1 MRKFVVIRDLLIFFL
16 GVWFFEFYLNY
27 RLPDEN
33 NLLLFFV
40 AIPVVWTCICQFWT
54 SYSYSELDD
63 KLLIIASHILS
74 MVMLLGT
81 VFMVSAV
88 INTIADVLEPVG
100 NIMFHTVGWTVIAAM
115 IMYDVVDS
123 GRKKDKRHLE

>member
-1 MRKFVVIRDLLIFFL
+1 LKTFVIIRDLVIFFL

-27 RLPDEN
+27 KLPGEN

-40 AIPVVWTCICQFWT
+40 AIPVIWTCICQFWT
-54 SYSYSELDD
+54 SYSYNEINS
-63 KLLIIASHILS
+63 KALLFFTHVLS
-74 MVMLLGT
+74 MFMLLGT

-88 INTIADVLEPVG
+88 LNTIVDVLDPVG
-100 NIMFHTVGWTVIAAM
+100 IFMFHTVGWTVIAAM

-123 GRKKDKRHLE
+123 RR

>member
-63 KLLIIASHILS
+63 KLLIIASHLLS

-88 INTIADVLEPVG
+88 LNTIADVLEPVG

-123 GRKKDKRHLE
+123 GRKNEGRG